1 MYYVYLTRSLKFSD
15 QRYIGFT
22 EDLKSRLKAHN
33 AGESKHTSRYLPWEL
48 VTYHA
53 FTNKRQA
60 QQFEYYL
67 KSGSGKA
74 FANKR
79 LW

>member
-1 MYYVYLTRSLKFSD
+1 V
-15 QRYIGFT
+15 QA
-22 EDLKSRLKAHN
+22 RLKAHN
-33 AGESKHTSRYLPWEL
+33 KGDSPHTSKCRPWRL
-48 VTYHA
+48 VSYFA
-53 FTNKRQA
+53 FDTEKKA
-60 QQFEYYL
+60 LEFERYL

>member
-1 MYYVYLTRSLKFSD
+1 MFYVYMLISEARPD

-22 EDLKSRLKAHN
+22 TDVRARLKAHN
-33 AGESKHTSRYLPWEL
+33 KGDSAHTSKYRPWRL
-48 VTYHA
+48 VSYFA
-53 FTNKRQA
+53 FDTEKKA
-60 QQFEYYL
+60 LDFERYL

-79 LW
+79 FW

>member
-1 MYYVYLTRSLKFSD
+1 MYYVYMIQSTSAPS

-22 EDLKSRLKAHN
+22 QDLKSRLKAHN
-33 AGESKHTSRYLPWEL
+33 AGESKHTSKFGPWEV

-53 FTNKRQA
+53 FKDKKKA
-60 QQFEYYL
+60 QEFEHYL
-67 KSGSGKA
+67 KTGSGKA

-79 LW
+79 FW